1 MHYSNMIGECTSL
14 VNAPALPATTLN
26 DWCYSQMFSN
36 CYSLKNAPD
45 LPATTLVKYCYQS
58 MFSNCSSLNNIKC
71 LATSIN
77 ANGATT
83 GWVAGVPET
92 GTFTKD
98 PNATWS
104 TGQDGI
110 PTGWTVVDAS

>member
-1 MHYSNMIGECTSL
+1 
-14 VNAPALPATTLN
+14 
-26 DWCYSQMFSN
+26 
-36 CYSLKNAPD
+36 
-45 LPATTLVKYCYQS
+45 

-77 ANGATT
+77 ADGATR
-83 GWVAGVPET
+83 GWMVRVQET

-98 PNATWS
+98 PNATWD

-110 PTGWTVVDAS
+110 PTGWTVVDAR

>member
-1 MHYSNMIGECTSL
+1 
-14 VNAPALPATTLN
+14 
-26 DWCYSQMFSN
+26 
-36 CYSLKNAPD
+36 
-45 LPATTLVKYCYQS
+45 

-77 ANGATT
+77 AKGATT
-83 GWVAGVPET
+83 GWMHGVSET

-98 PNATWS
+98 PNTTWS

-110 PTGWTVVDAS
+110 PTSWTVVDAS

>member
-1 MHYSNMIGECTSL
+1 
-14 VNAPALPATTLN
+14 
-26 DWCYSQMFSN
+26 MFSE
-36 CYSLKNAPD
+36 CRALVNAPD

-77 ANGATT
+77 ANGATN
-83 GWVAGVPET
+83 GWMVGVSET